1 MRREKSSFTYPLITI
16 LAVIVIW
23 GIIVRIFG
31 IPSYIL
37 PGPVQVLRAFCGDF
51 SLIMHHAGATLGEGA
66 VGIGIS
72 VGLSVLIAV
81 WMDRFPMAKK
91 TVYPLL
97 VISQTVPVMAIAP
110 LLIIW
115 FGFGVAPKIILVVIM
130 CFFPITVNLTDG
142 FSQVDRDCLNMFR
155 VWKATEGQIYR
166 HLKFPCA
173 LPYFFSGLRISVTW
187 MLVAAILSEW
197 LGGDRGIGV
206 YMLRA
211 KQTYALDKVFAAV
224 IFVVLMSLALIG
236 ILNLIRKKVIY
247 WNGTL

>member
-1 MRREKSSFTYPLITI
+1 MKKRKSELIYPIA
-16 LAVIVIW
+16 AVAAAVVIW
-23 GIIVRIFG
+23 GAVTLIFN

-37 PGPVQVLRAFCGDF
+37 PSPAQVVKAFGEDF
-51 SLIMHHAGATLGEGA
+51 SLIIYHAAATLSEGA
-66 VGIGIS
+66 IGMAVS
-72 VGLSVLIAV
+72 VALSIVMAV
-81 WMDRFPMAKK
+81 CMDRFTPVKK
-91 TVYPLL
+91 TLYPLL

-115 FGFGVAPKIILVVIM
+115 FGFGMAPKIILVVLM

-142 FSQVDRDCLNMFR
+142 FSQVDQDCLNMFK
-155 VWKATEGQIYR
+155 VWNASGWQIYR

-187 MLVAAILSEW
+187 MLVSAILSEW

-211 KQTYALDKVFAAV
+211 KQAYALDRVFASV
-224 IFVVLMSLALIG
+224 VFVVIVSLLLIG
-236 ILNLIRKKVIY
+236 LLTLIRNKTVR
-247 WNGTL
+247 WSEAV

>member
-1 MRREKSSFTYPLITI
+1 MKKEKYSFLYPVLTI
-16 LAVIVIW
+16 VAVI
-23 GIIVRIFG
+23 IVWQIAVAAFDV
-31 IPSYIL
+31 PAYIL
-37 PGPVQVLRAFCGDF
+37 PGPVQVARAFGKDF
-51 SLIMHHAGATLGEGA
+51 GLIMYHAAATLGEGA
-66 VGIGIS
+66 LGIAISIGIS
-72 VGLSVLIAV
+72 LVIAIC
-81 WMDRFPMAKK
+81 MDRFPTAKK

-115 FGFGVAPKIILVVIM
+115 FGFGMAPKVILVVIM

-142 FSQVDRDCLNMFR
+142 FAQVDPDCLNMFR
-155 VWKATEGQIYR
+155 VWKASGGQIYR

-211 KQTYALDKVFAAV
+211 KQAYALDKVFASV
-224 IFVVLMSLALIG
+224 IFVVLVSLLLIG
-236 ILNLIRKKVIY
+236 LISLIRRKAIR
-247 WNGTL
+247 WSGSL

>member
-1 MRREKSSFTYPLITI
+1 MKKERYGFIYPLITI
-16 LAVIVIW
+16 IAIIVIW
-23 GIIVRIFG
+23 QIVTAVFAV
-31 IPSYIL
+31 PSYIL
-37 PGPVQVLRAFCGDF
+37 PAPTQVAKAFAEDF
-51 SLIMHHAGATLGEGA
+51 SLIMYHAGATLYEGA
-66 VGIGIS
+66 LGIAIS
-72 VGLSVLIAV
+72 VGISIVIAV
-81 WMDRFPMAKK
+81 WMDRFPTAKK

-142 FSQVDRDCLNMFR
+142 FAQADPDCINMFR
-155 VWKATEGQIYR
+155 VWHASGAQIYR

-173 LPYFFSGLRISVTW
+173 LPYFFSGLRIAVTW

-211 KQTYALDKVFAAV
+211 KQAYALDKVFASV
-224 IFVVLMSLALIG
+224 VFVVLVSLLLIG
-236 ILNLIRKKVIY
+236 VLTLIRKKAIR
-247 WNGTL
+247 WSGTA